1 MQVRTRLGQGGR
13 LVIPA
18 DVRAQLAIDVGDEV
32 VLRLVGDVLEVMT
45 PKAALA
51 RARALIRSHVPP
63 GRSLAAELVADRRDE
78 AKRD

>member
-1 MQVRTRLGQGGR
+1 METRAKIGEGGR

-18 DVRAQLAIDVGDEV
+18 EVRRRLAVDVGDEV

-45 PKAALA
+45 PRAALA
-51 RARALIRSHVPP
+51 RARALIRAHVPP
-63 GRSLAAELVADRRDE
+63 GKSLAAELIADRRTE